1 MAAEPKSRTR
11 LDPEVRRRQ
20 IAEAAARVYAEHDPA
35 EVSFEAVA
43 EAAGVSRSLVY
54 SYFGDRGSL
63 FAAAYTCEM
72 SRLDEV
78 IESALEDLGQDRDG
92 LASAVRAYLEFA
104 SRHQERWHVIAAA
117 GSSRHPAVREAVA
130 NRTQR
135 VAAHL
140 GGTTEAELLVSGI
153 FGMMEAAAVHVL
165 EDADPDVEGLSELLT
180 QVIWAGVSS
189 LAGNGG

>member
-1 MAAEPKSRTR
+1 M
-11 LDPEVRRRQ
+11 
-20 IAEAAARVYAEHDPA
+20 
-35 EVSFEAVA
+35 
-43 EAAGVSRSLVY
+43 
-54 SYFGDRGSL
+54 
-63 FAAAYTCEM
+63 
-72 SRLDEV
+72 
-78 IESALEDLGQDRDG
+78 
-92 LASAVRAYLEFA
+92 
-104 SRHQERWHVIAAA
+104 
-117 GSSRHPAVREAVA
+117 REAVA

>member
-104 SRHQERWHVIAAA
+104 SRHQERWHGIAAA
-117 GSSRHPAVREAVA
+117 GPSRHPAVREAVA